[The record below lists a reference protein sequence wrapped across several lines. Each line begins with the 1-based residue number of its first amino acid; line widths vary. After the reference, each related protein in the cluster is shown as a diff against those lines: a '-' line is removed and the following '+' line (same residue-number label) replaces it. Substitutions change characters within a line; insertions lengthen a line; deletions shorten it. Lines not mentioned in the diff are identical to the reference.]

1 MISMTSKDLKHR
13 IVELENRIREL
24 ETLVQLDRALI
35 EVIPLSLLVFD
46 NRLRVIS
53 ANHNFLIKGGRT
65 LKATLGKEVTEVFS
79 PAVLSYTKLEQRMR
93 GVFETGASN
102 EGGQMTRLPGL
113 PGRVYFYRLTPLKG
127 ERGDVDSVVLLMED
141 VTEQTRLGMEIRQ
154 WERRL
159 ASVVDSAS
167 DIVVSTDVAGQ
178 VMTWNRA
185 AERISGWSAAEA
197 IGQNLAS
204 LCAPDD
210 QDGMC
215 QMLRD
220 RARGV
225 TGATKEIGLVTT
237 EGRDIPVA
245 WSCSPMR
252 DDMGQI
258 GGIVAVGRDLT
269 ETRELEAR
277 LMQSAKMASLGVMAG
292 GIAHEIRNP
301 LSISSAVAQLLLE
314 RPGDIEFQR
323 QCVEKLR
330 SGIERASNIIEDLLR
345 FARPSDESLSAV
357 DINRVVEDTLSLLAN
372 QAKVQHITC
381 EMHKSPDVPKVQGN
395 AGLLQQLV
403 SNLILNAINAMPDG
417 GKLTIK
423 TQLAPV
429 GQVEILVSDT
439 GSGIPREDQSK
450 IFDPFYTT
458 MPVGQGTGLG
468 LSIAYTITTDHGGT
482 IRLVRSEPGEGS
494 TFSVMLP
501 VSPTETGESDA

>member
-1 MISMTSKDLKHR
+1 MVSKISKDLKHR
-13 IVELENRIREL
+13 IAELENRIGEL
-24 ETLVQLDRALI
+24 DDMARMDHALI

-65 LKATLGKEVTEVFS
+65 LEATIGKEVTEVFS
-79 PAVLSYTKLEQRMR
+79 RAVLTYTNLERR
-93 GVFETGASN
+93 IKAVFETGAPY

-113 PGRVYFYRLTPLKG
+113 PGRVYFYRLTPLEG

-141 VTEQTRLGMEIRQ
+141 VTEQTRLGIEIRQ
-154 WERRL
+154 AERHL

-167 DIVVSTDVAGQ
+167 DIVLSTAVAGQ
-178 VMTWNRA
+178 VTTWNRA

-197 IGQNLAS
+197 IGQNLVS
-204 LCAPDD
+204 LCTPDD
-210 QDGMC
+210 QDGMR

-220 RARGV
+220 RARGIA
-225 TGATKEIGLVTT
+225 GATKEIGLVTT

-258 GGIVAVGRDLT
+258 GGVVAVGRDLT

-301 LSISSAVAQLLLE
+301 LSIGSAAAQLLLE

-345 FARPSDESLSAV
+345 FARPSDETLSAV
-357 DINRVVEDTLSLLAN
+357 DVNRVVEDTLSLLAN
-372 QAKVQHITC
+372 QAKVQHVTC
-381 EMHKSPDVPKVQGN
+381 EMRRSPDLPKARGS
-395 AGLLQQLV
+395 ASMLQQLV
-403 SNLILNAINAMPDG
+403 SNLILNALNAMPDG
-417 GKLTIK
+417 GTLTIE
-423 TQLAPV
+423 TQSAPPGHV
-429 GQVEILVSDT
+429 QILVSDT
-439 GSGIPREDQSK
+439 GSGIPPEDRSK

-468 LSIAYTITTDHGGT
+468 LSIAYTIATDHGGT
-482 IRLVRSEPGEGS
+482 IRVVRSEPGEGS

-501 VSPTETGESDA
+501 VSPTATGESDA